1 MSVPVKSKA
10 DAQDF
15 DVKTN
20 PRPLRH
26 FGDTCPTSICHN
38 AVMRLP
44 LPTKATLKPRHS
56 WASSLQRSRLQIRV
70 AFVVIIFF
78 LIAQVVWWVVF
89 QRGYI
94 NRTVEQTT
102 MSWQREAR
110 MANLALENAA
120 PQSRAGLL
128 AALRLEG
135 DHLNLETTPITVNL
149 AALEAYSHRQ
159 ERYVRMFAFELPFFL
174 IVMLSGLYVI
184 WLSIRSDT
192 ELKRRQQNF
201 LMAATHEFRTPIS
214 TLTLLVETAL
224 YRELPRQK
232 QLEVLNRMNTEVGRL
247 QDVSE
252 RVLATARLEQGLGVN
267 ALEVQDLNRVVN
279 RILEAQREKLE
290 ARGARL
296 RLEMHNAPLPV
307 KLDEA
312 AFAIVLSNLLENAV
326 NYTPDPVKPVTLKL
340 EARGSLADLSV
351 TDCGVGLEPHEVA
364 HVFDQFY
371 RVGNEL
377 TRTAKGLGLG
387 LYLVRGIS
395 ELLGGRVRCE
405 PLEQGTRFT
414 VTLPLAQ
421 LANESGLETSMP
433 RHA

>member
-1 MSVPVKSKA
+1 MRLKA
-10 DAQDF
+10 
-15 DVKTN
+15 
-20 PRPLRH
+20 PLR
-26 FGDTCPTSICHN
+26 S
-38 AVMRLP
+38 
-44 LPTKATLKPRHS
+44 RHS
-56 WASSLQRSRLQIRV
+56 WASSLQRSRLQIRA
-70 AFVVIIFF
+70 AFVVIIVF
-78 LIAQVVWWVVF
+78 LIAQVVWWVAF

-102 MSWQREAR
+102 VSWQREAR
-110 MANLALENAA
+110 MANLALENVKPEA
-120 PQSRAGLL
+120 RAGLL
-128 AALRLEG
+128 AQLRVDAE
-135 DHLNLETTPITVNL
+135 HLKLETNPVTVNS

-159 ERYVRMFAFELPFFL
+159 ERYLRMFAFELPFFL

-224 YRELPRQK
+224 YRELPREK

-252 RVLATARLEQGLGVN
+252 RVLATARLEQGLSVST
-267 ALEVQDLNRVVN
+267 LEVQDLNRVVT
-279 RILEAQREKLE
+279 RIVDGQREKLE
-290 ARGARL
+290 RVGARFT
-296 RLEMHNAPLPV
+296 LEMHNAPLPV

-312 AFAIVLSNLLENAV
+312 AFSIVLTNLLENAV
-326 NYTPDPVKPVTLKL
+326 KYTPEAIKPVTIKL
-340 EARGSLADLSV
+340 QARGSLADLSV
-351 TDCGVGLEPHEVA
+351 IDCGVGLEPHEVA

-405 PLEQGTRFT
+405 PLEQGTQFT
-414 VTLPLAQ
+414 VTLPIASIPK
-421 LANESGLETSMP
+421 AMP
-433 RHA
+433 EHNITRHA

>member
-1 MSVPVKSKA
+1 
-10 DAQDF
+10 
-15 DVKTN
+15 
-20 PRPLRH
+20 
-26 FGDTCPTSICHN
+26 
-38 AVMRLP
+38 
-44 LPTKATLKPRHS
+44 
-56 WASSLQRSRLQIRV
+56 LQIRV
-70 AFVVIIFF
+70 AFVVIIVF

-94 NRTVEQTT
+94 NHTVEQTT
-102 MSWQREAR
+102 ASWQREAR

-120 PQSRAGLL
+120 PEARTKLL
-128 AALRLEG
+128 EQLRVDAE
-135 DHLNLETTPITVNL
+135 HLNLETNPVSVNL
-149 AALEAYSHRQ
+149 GALEAYSHRQ

-224 YRELPRQK
+224 YRELPREK

-267 ALEVQDLNRVVN
+267 TLEVQDLNRVVN
-279 RILEAQREKLE
+279 RILEVQREKLE
-290 ARGARL
+290 RVGARFT
-296 RLEMHNAPLPV
+296 LEMHNAPLPV

-312 AFAIVLSNLLENAV
+312 AFNIVLTNLLENAV
-326 NYTPDPVKPVTLKL
+326 KYTPDPVKPVTIKL
-340 EARGSLADLSV
+340 EVRGSLVDLSV
-351 TDCGVGLEPHEVA
+351 IDCGVGLESHEVA

-387 LYLVRGIS
+387 LYLVRGIT
-395 ELLGGRVRCE
+395 ELLGGRVHCE

-414 VTLPLAQ
+414 VTLPVATAPNQ
-421 LANESGLETSMP
+421 AMLEP

>member
-1 MSVPVKSKA
+1 
-10 DAQDF
+10 
-15 DVKTN
+15 
-20 PRPLRH
+20 
-26 FGDTCPTSICHN
+26 
-38 AVMRLP
+38 MRL
-44 LPTKATLKPRHS
+44 KPALGSRHS
-56 WASSLQRSRLQIRV
+56 WASSLRRSRLQIRV
-70 AFVVIIFF
+70 AFVVIIVF

-94 NRTVEQTT
+94 AHTVEQTT
-102 MSWQREAR
+102 VSWGREAR
-110 MANLALENAA
+110 MANLALENATPEA
-120 PQSRAGLL
+120 RTGLL
-128 AALRLEG
+128 AQLRVDAE
-135 DHLNLETTPITVNL
+135 HLNLETNPVGVNS

-224 YRELPRQK
+224 YRELPREK
-232 QLEVLNRMNTEVGRL
+232 QLEVLNRMNAEVGRL

-252 RVLATARLEQGLGVN
+252 RVLSTARLEQGLGVN
-267 ALEVQDLNRVVN
+267 TLEVQELNRVVN
-279 RILEAQREKLE
+279 RIIEAQREKLE
-290 ARGARL
+290 ARGACIT
-296 RLEMHNAPLPV
+296 LEMHDAPLPV

-312 AFAIVLSNLLENAV
+312 AFAIVLTNLLENAV
-326 NYTPDPVKPVTLKL
+326 KYTPEAIKPVTIKL
-340 EARGSLADLSV
+340 EVRGSFADLSV
-351 TDCGVGLEPHEVA
+351 IDCGVGLEPHEVA

-387 LYLVRGIS
+387 LYLVRGIT

-414 VTLPLAQ
+414 VTLPIASTP
-421 LANESGLETSMP
+421 NEPRLESSIH
-433 RHA
+433 RQA

>member
-1 MSVPVKSKA
+1 MTLAPSP
-10 DAQDF
+10 
-15 DVKTN
+15 
-20 PRPLRH
+20 
-26 FGDTCPTSICHN
+26 ICHN

-44 LPTKATLKPRHS
+44 VPLKAPINSRHS

-70 AFVVIIFF
+70 AFVVIIVF

-102 MSWQREAR
+102 VSWQREAR
-110 MANLALENAA
+110 MANLALENATLEA
-120 PQSRAGLL
+120 RTKLL
-128 AALRLEG
+128 EQLRVEAE
-135 DHLNLETTPITVNL
+135 HLNLETNPVSVNS

-184 WLSIRSDT
+184 WLSIRSDI

-224 YRELPRQK
+224 YRELPREK
-232 QLEVLNRMNTEVGRL
+232 QLEVLNRMNAEVGRL

-267 ALEVQDLNRVVN
+267 TLEVQELNRVVQ
-279 RILEAQREKLE
+279 RIVEAQREKLE
-290 ARGARL
+290 ARGARIL
-296 RLEMHNAPLPV
+296 LEISDTTLPV

-312 AFAIVLSNLLENAV
+312 AFTIVLTNLLENAV
-326 NYTPDPVKPVTLKL
+326 KYTPEAIKPVTIKL
-340 EARGSLADLSV
+340 EARGLLADLSV
-351 TDCGVGLEPHEVA
+351 IDCGVGLEPHEVA

-387 LYLVRGIS
+387 LYLVRGIT

-405 PLEQGTRFT
+405 PLEHGTQFT
-414 VTLPLAQ
+414 VTLPIASIP
-421 LANESGLETSMP
+421 NEAMLEHNVT

>member
-1 MSVPVKSKA
+1 MRLSVP
-10 DAQDF
+10 
-15 DVKTN
+15 
-20 PRPLRH
+20 
-26 FGDTCPTSICHN
+26 
-38 AVMRLP
+38 
-44 LPTKATLKPRHS
+44 LKPPINSRHS
-56 WASSLQRSRLQIRV
+56 WASSLQRSRLQIRA
-70 AFVVIIFF
+70 AFVVIIVF

-102 MSWQREAR
+102 VSWQREAR

-120 PQSRAGLL
+120 VGSRAKLL
-128 AALRLEG
+128 AQLQLEG
-135 DHLNLETTPITVNL
+135 DHLNLETMPVSVNS
-149 AALEAYSHRQ
+149 AALEAYSNRQ

-184 WLSIRSDT
+184 WLSVRSDT

-224 YRELPRQK
+224 YRELPREK
-232 QLEVLNRMNTEVGRL
+232 QLEVLNRMNAEVGRL

-267 ALEVQDLNRVVN
+267 TLEVQDLNRVVQ
-279 RILEAQREKLE
+279 RIVDSQREKLE
-290 ARGARL
+290 RVGAKIT
-296 RLEMHNAPLPV
+296 LEIPEGALPV

-312 AFAIVLSNLLENAV
+312 AFAIVLTNLLENAV
-326 NYTPDPVKPVTLKL
+326 KYTPEAIKPVTITL
-340 EARGSLADLSV
+340 EARGSLVDLSV
-351 TDCGVGLEPHEVA
+351 TDRGVGLEPYEVA

-405 PLEQGTRFT
+405 PLEHGTQFT
-414 VTLPLAQ
+414 VTLPIASIP
-421 LANESGLETSMP
+421 NEAMLEHNIT

>member
-1 MSVPVKSKA
+1 
-10 DAQDF
+10 
-15 DVKTN
+15 
-20 PRPLRH
+20 
-26 FGDTCPTSICHN
+26 
-38 AVMRLP
+38 MRSFLP
-44 LPTKATLKPRHS
+44 SRAPIEPRHS
-56 WASSLQRSRLQIRV
+56 WASSLQRSRLQIRA
-70 AFVVIIFF
+70 AFVVIIVF

-102 MSWQREAR
+102 VSWQREAR

-120 PQSRAGLL
+120 PETRTKLL
-128 AALRLEG
+128 EQLSVDAE
-135 DHLNLETTPITVNL
+135 HLNLETNPVMVNS

-224 YRELPRQK
+224 YRELSREK
-232 QLEVLNRMNTEVGRL
+232 QLEVLNRMNAEVGRL

-267 ALEVQDLNRVVN
+267 TLEVQDLNKVVTW
-279 RILEAQREKLE
+279 IIEAQREKLE
-290 ARGARL
+290 ARGARIA
-296 RLEMHNAPLPV
+296 LEIHDSPLPV

-312 AFAIVLSNLLENAV
+312 AFSIVLTNLLENAV
-326 NYTPDPVKPVTLKL
+326 KYTPEAIKPVTIKL
-340 EARGSLADLSV
+340 EARGSLVDLSV
-351 TDCGVGLEPHEVA
+351 IDSGVGLESHEVA

-387 LYLVRGIS
+387 LYLVRGIT

-405 PLEQGTRFT
+405 PLERGTRFT
-414 VTLPLAQ
+414 VTLPIASIP
-421 LANESGLETSMP
+421 NEKMLEHNLT

>member
-1 MSVPVKSKA
+1 
-10 DAQDF
+10 
-15 DVKTN
+15 
-20 PRPLRH
+20 
-26 FGDTCPTSICHN
+26 
-38 AVMRLP
+38 
-44 LPTKATLKPRHS
+44 
-56 WASSLQRSRLQIRV
+56 LQRSRLRIRV
-70 AFVVIIFF
+70 AFVVIIVF

-102 MSWQREAR
+102 VSWQREAR
-110 MANLALENAA
+110 MANLALENTA
-120 PQSRAGLL
+120 PVARTKLL
-128 AALRLEG
+128 EQLRVDAE
-135 DHLNLETTPITVNL
+135 HLNLETNPVTVNSR
-149 AALEAYSHRQ
+149 ALEAYSHRQ

-174 IVMLSGLYVI
+174 IAMLSGLYVI

-224 YRELPRQK
+224 YRELPREK
-232 QLEVLNRMNTEVGRL
+232 QLEVLNRMNAEVGRL

-267 ALEVQDLNRVVN
+267 TLEVQDLNRVVN
-279 RILEAQREKLE
+279 RIVEAQRDKLE
-290 ARGARL
+290 RVGARI
-296 RLEMHNAPLPV
+296 RFEMPDAPIPV

-312 AFAIVLSNLLENAV
+312 AFSIVLTNLLENAV
-326 NYTPDPVKPVTLKL
+326 KYTPETIKPVTIRL

-351 TDCGVGLEPHEVA
+351 IDCGVGLEPHEVA

-387 LYLVRGIS
+387 LYLVRGIT
-395 ELLGGRVRCE
+395 ELMGGRVRCE

-414 VTLPLAQ
+414 VTLPIASI
-421 LANESGLETSMP
+421 ANEAMLERNIT

>member
-1 MSVPVKSKA
+1 
-10 DAQDF
+10 
-15 DVKTN
+15 
-20 PRPLRH
+20 
-26 FGDTCPTSICHN
+26 
-38 AVMRLP
+38 MRQ
-44 LPTKATLKPRHS
+44 HS
-56 WASSLQRSRLQIRV
+56 WASSLQRSRLQIRG
-70 AFVVIIFF
+70 AFVVIIVF
-78 LIAQVVWWVVF
+78 LVAQVVWWVVF

-102 MSWQREAR
+102 VSWGREAR

-120 PQSRAGLL
+120 PEARRKLL
-128 AALRLEG
+128 EQLRVDAE
-135 DHLNLETTPITVNL
+135 HLNLETNPVTVNSG
-149 AALEAYSHRQ
+149 ALEAYSHRQ

-224 YRELPRQK
+224 YRELPREK
-232 QLEVLNRMNTEVGRL
+232 QLEVLNRMNAEVGRL

-267 ALEVQDLNRVVN
+267 TLEVQDLNKVV
-279 RILEAQREKLE
+279 RWIIEAQREKLE
-290 ARGARL
+290 ARGARIT
-296 RLEMHNAPLPV
+296 LEMHDAPLQV

-312 AFAIVLSNLLENAV
+312 AFSIVLTNLLENAV
-326 NYTPDPVKPVTLKL
+326 KYTPEAIKPVTIKL

-351 TDCGVGLEPHEVA
+351 IDCGVGLEPHEVA

-387 LYLVRGIS
+387 LYLVRGIT

-405 PLEQGTRFT
+405 PLEHGTQFT
-414 VTLPLAQ
+414 VTLPIASIPK
-421 LANESGLETSMP
+421 ATLEHKIT

>member
-1 MSVPVKSKA
+1 M
-10 DAQDF
+10 
-15 DVKTN
+15 
-20 PRPLRH
+20 
-26 FGDTCPTSICHN
+26 
-38 AVMRLP
+38 
-44 LPTKATLKPRHS
+44 
-56 WASSLQRSRLQIRV
+56 
-70 AFVVIIFF
+70 VIIVF

-102 MSWQREAR
+102 VSWQREAR

-120 PQSRAGLL
+120 PQSRSNLL
-128 AALRLEG
+128 EQLRIDAE
-135 DHLNLETTPITVNL
+135 HLNLARSPVTVNS

-192 ELKRRQQNF
+192 ELKRRQHNF

-224 YRELPRQK
+224 YRELPREK
-232 QLEVLNRMNTEVGRL
+232 QLEVLNRMNAEVGRL

-267 ALEVQDLNRVVN
+267 ALEVQDLNRVVS
-279 RILEAQREKLE
+279 RIVESQREKLE
-290 ARGARL
+290 ARGAKIL
-296 RLEMHNAPLPV
+296 FEPSAAELPV

-312 AFAIVLSNLLENAV
+312 AFSIVLTNLLENAV
-326 NYTPDPVKPVTLKL
+326 KYTPEAIKPVIIKL

-351 TDCGVGLEPHEVA
+351 IDCGVGLEPHEVA

-405 PLEQGTRFT
+405 PLERGTQFT
-414 VTLPLAQ
+414 VTLPLASM
-421 LANESGLETSMP
+421 ANGAMP
-433 RHA
+433 EPSHA

>member
-1 MSVPVKSKA
+1 MRFPVPLKA
-10 DAQDF
+10 PI
-15 DVKTN
+15 N
-20 PRPLRH
+20 
-26 FGDTCPTSICHN
+26 S
-38 AVMRLP
+38 
-44 LPTKATLKPRHS
+44 RHS

-70 AFVVIIFF
+70 AFVVIIVF

-102 MSWQREAR
+102 VSWGREAR
-110 MANLALENAA
+110 MANLALENVA
-120 PQSRAGLL
+120 PESRTKLL
-128 AALRLEG
+128 AQLRVDAE
-135 DHLNLETTPITVNL
+135 HLNLETNPVSVNSG
-149 AALEAYSHRQ
+149 ALEAYSHRQ

-224 YRELPRQK
+224 YRELPREK
-232 QLEVLNRMNTEVGRL
+232 QLEVLNRMNAEVGRL

-267 ALEVQDLNRVVN
+267 TLEVQDLNKVVTW
-279 RILEAQREKLE
+279 IIEAQREKLE
-290 ARGARL
+290 ARGARIT
-296 RLEMHNAPLPV
+296 LEMHAAPLPV

-312 AFAIVLSNLLENAV
+312 AFAIVLTNLLENAV
-326 NYTPDPVKPVTLKL
+326 KYTPEAIKPVTIKL

-351 TDCGVGLEPHEVA
+351 IDCGVGLEQHEVA

-387 LYLVRGIS
+387 LYLVRGIT

-414 VTLPLAQ
+414 VTLPIASIPNG
-421 LANESGLETSMP
+421 ATLEHNIT